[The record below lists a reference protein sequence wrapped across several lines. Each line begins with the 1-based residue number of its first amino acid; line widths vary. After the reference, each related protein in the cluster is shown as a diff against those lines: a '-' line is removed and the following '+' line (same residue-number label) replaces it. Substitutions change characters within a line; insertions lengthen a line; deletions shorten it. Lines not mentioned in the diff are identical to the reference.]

1 MTVDVTATSG
11 SVTNVATIAV
21 PVGATDPTPGNN
33 SASDTDTIDPQ
44 ADLAVTKTD
53 GVVTVAAGGSTTYTV
68 RVTNNGPSSVTGA
81 ILSDPAV
88 AGLNKTAVVCSAT
101 PGQCVTAP
109 TIAQLEGGAFALP
122 ALASGEFYEIAV
134 TADVTAT
141 TGTVT
146 NTATVTL
153 PAGTAD
159 PTPGN
164 NTASD
169 TDGVGAALIIDPALA
184 KAGNPTQASVGNAVT
199 FTLTVTNAG
208 NTPAPNVVITDP
220 LPAMFDVSAVNV
232 SGAPIGTSV
241 NVTPPI
247 GTGPAPY
254 TVVVTLGGN
263 LSVTSV
269 VTVNI
274 VTTVNGL
281 GNPPINNSA
290 SVSTSAVD
298 ANPTNNADSVTI
310 TLRSAPSNPTSGF
323 NRPALLPV
331 TGFAP
336 RVETE
341 LPAQPRDMMYTATD
355 VMLEIPSLGV
365 KIPIVGVPK
374 KNGAWDVSWL
384 GNQAGWLEGSA
395 FPSWNGNSIL
405 TSHVYASNGLPGP
418 FVNLSKL
425 KYGDQVIVHAY
436 GQKYIFAIQS
446 NQVVS
451 ANDTSAFRHEE
462 KPWLTLIT
470 CKEYDEK
477 TNSYKSR
484 VIVRAVLVNVLWD
497 K

>member
-1 MTVDVTATSG
+1 
-11 SVTNVATIAV
+11 
-21 PVGATDPTPGNN
+21 
-33 SASDTDTIDPQ
+33 
-44 ADLAVTKTD
+44 
-53 GVVTVAAGGSTTYTV
+53 
-68 RVTNNGPSSVTGA
+68 
-81 ILSDPAV
+81 
-88 AGLNKTAVVCSAT
+88 
-101 PGQCVTAP
+101 
-109 TIAQLEGGAFALP
+109 
-122 ALASGEFYEIAV
+122 
-134 TADVTAT
+134 
-141 TGTVT
+141 
-146 NTATVTL
+146 
-153 PAGTAD
+153 
-159 PTPGN
+159 
-164 NTASD
+164 
-169 TDGVGAALIIDPALA
+169 
-184 KAGNPTQASVGNAVT
+184 
-199 FTLTVTNAG
+199 
-208 NTPAPNVVITDP
+208 
-220 LPAMFDVSAVNV
+220 
-232 SGAPIGTSV
+232 
-241 NVTPPI
+241 
-247 GTGPAPY
+247 
-254 TVVVTLGGN
+254 
-263 LSVTSV
+263 
-269 VTVNI
+269 
-274 VTTVNGL
+274 
-281 GNPPINNSA
+281 
-290 SVSTSAVD
+290 
-298 ANPTNNADSVTI
+298 
-310 TLRSAPSNPTSGF
+310 
-323 NRPALLPV
+323 LLPV

-425 KYGDQVIVHAY
+425 KYGDQVVVHAY